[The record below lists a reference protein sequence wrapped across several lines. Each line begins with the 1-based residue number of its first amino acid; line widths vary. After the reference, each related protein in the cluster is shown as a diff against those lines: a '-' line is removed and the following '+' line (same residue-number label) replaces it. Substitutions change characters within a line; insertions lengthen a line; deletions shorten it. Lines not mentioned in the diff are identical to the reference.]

1 MTHLL
6 SELIFKTIYINYKEG
21 TIFIN
26 ISFYLLI
33 TIIFPLCLGTNLVIL
48 NKITFGIL
56 SIVLILSLILSL
68 DNLFQKDHEDGTLD
82 LLYLTSTPLEF
93 IVILKSFIYWVSYGI
108 PLILITPII
117 ILLMSMN
124 FNIQIFYSLLIIT
137 IGLSFWGTMGACLTL
152 GLKQKSFIITII
164 IIPIYLP
171 ILIFSSNL
179 NLLEESTIIIII
191 FVISCCINTLISSL
205 ALRLSFK

>member
-1 MTHLL
+1 MTNLL
-6 SELIFKTIYINYKEG
+6 SELILKTIYINYKEG
-21 TIFIN
+21 AIFIN

-33 TIIFPLCLGTNLVIL
+33 IIIFPLCLGTNMFIL

-82 LLYLTSTPLEF
+82 LLYLTSTPLEL
-93 IVILKSFIYWVSYGI
+93 IVLFKSFIHWFSYGL
-108 PLILITPII
+108 PLIIMTPLT
-117 ILLMSMN
+117 ILFISMDL
-124 FNIQIFYSLLIIT
+124 NIQVIYSLLIIT

-152 GLKQKSFIITII
+152 GLKQKSLIMTII
-164 IIPIYLP
+164 IVPIYLP
-171 ILIFSSNL
+171 ILIFSSNF
-179 NLLEESTIIIII
+179 NLLKETTIITII
-191 FVISCCINTLISSL
+191 FIISCCINTLVSSL